1 MDLFPPFLRYIL
13 DFINYYSYICIMS
26 KKIEL
31 TQEQTLE
38 CLRLYNE
45 ELMGSPSISERM
57 AIHKTII
64 IRTLKENGIILGPS
78 GKRNLGGKAVA
89 AKKYYEKNKDSLSEY
104 HKEWRQGKE
113 TELKLYTQQW
123 NKDNK
128 EHVNKYKRDYERK
141 RRAEDPKYRL
151 GVRTRTAVWQLLK
164 ERGVKKT
171 NKTFNLLDYSIEEL
185 MTHLEA
191 LFTTGMTWDNYG
203 EWHVDHKIPM
213 NSFQF
218 ESTDDIGFKE
228 CWKLNNLQPLWG
240 PENLSKGTKFL

>member
-1 MDLFPPFLRYIL
+1 
-13 DFINYYSYICIMS
+13 MS

-31 TQEQTLE
+31 TKEQINE
-38 CLRLYNE
+38 CLRMYNE
-45 ELMGSPSISERM
+45 ELLGSTTISERM

-64 IRTLKENGIILGPS
+64 IRTLKENGVNMGSS
-78 GKRNLGGKAVA
+78 GRRNIGGKSVA
-89 AKKYYEKNKDSLSEY
+89 AKKYYEKNKNTLSEY
-104 HKEWRQGKE
+104 HKDWSKTNRDDLRKYHSTWRE
-113 TELKLYTQQW
+113 
-123 NKDNK
+123 DNK

-171 NKTFNLLDYSIEEL
+171 NKTFDLLDYSIEEL
-185 MTHLEA
+185 MTHLEL
-191 LFTTGMTWDNYG
+191 LFTTGMTWGNYG